1 MSNNQMNWLSA
12 YTAHI
17 QTRIFVVCV
26 GETGRVYVCV
36 CCLRTYSC
44 RFGGFC
50 GGAVCISN
58 RVNELS
64 KLICVVYNITNTRTQ
79 RHARPFTQ
87 WVRQHRTQRI
97 VYVFLCI
104 CDECECICVLTRTHS
119 HSCSRMSVHISRK
132 RVRYKDIFVAWAH
145 IGFFFF
151 NIIVVYFCLT

>member
-1 MSNNQMNWLSA
+1 MNWLSA

-17 QTRIFVVCV
+17 QTVALLCV
-26 GETGRVYVCV
+26 LVRLGACMCV

-50 GGAVCISN
+50 GGAVRISN

-79 RHARPFTQ
+79 RHARLFTQ

-97 VYVFLCI
+97 VYVSVCI
-104 CDECECICVLTRTHS
+104 CGECECICVLTRTHS